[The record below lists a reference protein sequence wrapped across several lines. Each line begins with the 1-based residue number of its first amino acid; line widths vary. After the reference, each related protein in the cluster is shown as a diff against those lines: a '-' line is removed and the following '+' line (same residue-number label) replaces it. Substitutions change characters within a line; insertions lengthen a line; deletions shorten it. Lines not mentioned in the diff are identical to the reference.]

1 MPKLNDEERK
11 LRRKLV
17 LQRYAEKH
25 PDRLKDS
32 QAKYKQAHPERR
44 KATVKKWDDAN
55 KQRRHDSYIERY
67 YSDVE
72 ASRKRHAVNAHNRR
86 GKIKEVGGILS
97 KDIFDKLFALQRG
110 RCACCKIDLTTV
122 VAHIDHIFPIALG
135 GENSNRNVQ
144 LLCKPCNHQKSWRHP
159 VDFMQSRGFLL

>member
-72 ASRKRHAVNAHNRR
+72 DSRKRHAVNAHNRR
-86 GKIKEVGGILS
+86 GKIKEI
-97 KDIFDKLFALQRG
+97 G
-110 RCACCKIDLTTV
+110 R
-122 VAHIDHIFPIALG
+122 AH
-135 GENSNRNVQ
+135 V
-144 LLCKPCNHQKSWRHP
+144 
-159 VDFMQSRGFLL
+159 